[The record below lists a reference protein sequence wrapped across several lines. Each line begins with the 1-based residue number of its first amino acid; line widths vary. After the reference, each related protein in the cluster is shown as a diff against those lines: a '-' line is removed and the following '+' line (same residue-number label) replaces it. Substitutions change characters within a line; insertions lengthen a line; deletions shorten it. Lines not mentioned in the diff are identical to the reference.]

1 MSLFAWVN
9 KGKQGLVLKMGHLV
23 DMGRFVMSGDVGIFE
38 KSQVGLAKKLNA
50 ARKTVARWMKE
61 DGCPGKTEKGFNVA
75 AWQLWVAESGKAP
88 RAVPTMTKQDLDAEH
103 VRLKN
108 EKLELEMSI
117 KRGELISQD
126 EACKVFGEMV
136 SGFVTELRQMKHQ
149 IPADLIGV
157 DVGEAAKR
165 LGKEVDERLT
175 SLSLGNWAQKKMF
188 WSALYVLQQDLFK
201 RFSLGDGVS
210 DM

>member
-1 MSLFAWVN
+1 VS
-9 KGKQGLVLKMGHLV
+9 
-23 DMGRFVMSGDVGIFE
+23 
-38 KSQVGLAKKLNA
+38 
-50 ARKTVARWMKE
+50 
-61 DGCPGKTEKGFNVA
+61 
-75 AWQLWVAESGKAP
+75 AWQLWVAETGKSP
-88 RAVPTMTKQDLDAEH
+88 RAVPSLTKADLDTEN

-126 EACKVFGEMV
+126 EACRVFGEMV

-149 IPADLIGV
+149 IPANLIGV

-188 WSALYVLQQDLFK
+188 WSALYALQQDLFK
-201 RFSLGDGVS
+201 RFNLGDGES
-210 DM
+210 AM